1 MINYNTTNCSNRLLS
16 QAVNLCMQTSVT
28 TAPNPFF
35 KGRGTGFN
43 PSNRFLKQSYVSE
56 IPESIDETQVG
67 NPQTEI
73 IYTFPKSIINKV
85 ESSDIGLDYSL
96 NPYQGCEHGC
106 TYCYARNTHEYWG
119 YSAGLDFERKIV
131 VKKNVI
137 ELLEKQLSNKNWV
150 PKPIMLSG
158 NTDCYQPIE
167 REMGITR
174 RILQTLL
181 KYKHPV
187 AIITK
192 NTLIKRDLDILK
204 EMAAQNLVH
213 VMISITGTDEKL
225 RQLLEP
231 RTASYKSRL
240 EAMELLNK
248 HNIPCGVMMAPIIPG
263 LNNHEIP
270 NVLKAAG
277 NAGAG
282 RAGMTIVRLN
292 GKVEVLFRQWL
303 STHFPDKADKVWSQI
318 IECHGGKVSDHRS
331 GVRMRGEGKIAESI
345 SQLFKLSRKTYI
357 REKTFEFNCSDF
369 NPQASKAQLALF

>member
-1 MINYNTTNCSNRLLS
+1 
-16 QAVNLCMQTSVT
+16 MQSTVRVPEQS
-28 TAPNPFF
+28 FF
-35 KGRGTGFN
+35 KGRGTAFN
-43 PSNRFLKQSYVSE
+43 PPNRFQKGESLGVF
-56 IPESIDETQVG
+56 PEGLDEG
-67 NPQTEI
+67 LLSNSATEI
-73 IYTFPKSIINKV
+73 LYSYPRSVINKV
-85 ESSDIGLDYSL
+85 ESSDIGLEYSL

-119 YSAGLDFERKIV
+119 YSAGLDFERKII

-137 ELLEKQLSNKNWV
+137 ELLEKQLSSKKWV

-181 KYKHPV
+181 KFRHPV

-192 NTLIKRDLDILK
+192 NNLIRRDLDLLQ
-204 EMAAQNLVH
+204 ELAEHNLVH

-231 RTASYKSRL
+231 RTATYKSRL
-240 EAMELLNK
+240 ETIALLSS
-248 HNIPCGVMMAPIIPG
+248 HGIPCGVMMAPVIPG

-270 NVLKAAG
+270 GVLEEAG
-277 NAGAG
+277 KAGAG

-292 GKVEVLFRQWL
+292 GKVEVLFKHWL
-303 STHFPDKADKVWSQI
+303 EENFPDKADKVWGQI
-318 IECHGGKVSDHRS
+318 MGCHGGKVGDSRA
-331 GVRMRGEGKIAESI
+331 GVRLRGEGKIAESI
-345 SQLFKLSRKTYI
+345 SQLFKLSRKTFI
-357 REKTFEFNCSDF
+357 PEQAFEFNCNDF
-369 NPQASKAQLALF
+369 NHKAAKTQLCLF

>member
-1 MINYNTTNCSNRLLS
+1 M
-16 QAVNLCMQTSVT
+16 QAIVT
-28 TAPNPFF
+28 PTPNNFF
-35 KGRGTGFN
+35 KGRGSSFN
-43 PSNRFLKQSYVSE
+43 PANRFLRNSYE
-56 IPESIDETQVG
+56 EALPAQLDEEMLGNSQTQ
-67 NPQTEI
+67 I
-73 IYTFPKSIINKV
+73 IYTHPKSIINKV
-85 ESSDIGLDYSL
+85 ESTDIGLDYSL

-137 ELLEKQLSNKNWV
+137 ELLEKQLANKNWKV
-150 PKPIMLSG
+150 KPIMLSG

-181 KYKHPV
+181 KFKHPV
-187 AIITK
+187 AVITK
-192 NTLIKRDLDILK
+192 NALIKRDLDVLSELAK
-204 EMAAQNLVH
+204 HNLVH

-231 RTASYKSRL
+231 RTATYKARL
-240 EAMELLNK
+240 ETMELLNK

-263 LNNHEIP
+263 LNSQDIP
-270 NVLKAAG
+270 DVLKSAG
-277 NAGAG
+277 DAGAG

-292 GKVEVLFRQWL
+292 GKVEVLFKQWL

-318 IECHGGKVSDHRS
+318 TECHGGKVSDHRQ
-331 GVRMRGEGKIAESI
+331 GVRMRGEGKVAESI
-345 SQLFKLSRKTYI
+345 NQLFKLSRRTYI
-357 REKTFEFNCSDF
+357 KEQNFEFNCNDF
-369 NPQASKAQLALF
+369 NPRATEAQLALF

>member
-1 MINYNTTNCSNRLLS
+1 
-16 QAVNLCMQTSVT
+16 MQTQVVSAST
-28 TAPNPFF
+28 PFF

-43 PSNRFLKQSYVSE
+43 PSNRFLKDSYVSE
-56 IPESIDETQVG
+56 IPESLDDFTPG

-73 IYTFPKSIINKV
+73 IYTYPKSIINKV

-181 KYKHPV
+181 KYQHPV

-204 EMAAQNLVH
+204 ELAAQNLVH
-213 VMISITGTDEKL
+213 VMISVTGTDEKL
-225 RQLLEP
+225 RQHLEP

-240 EAMELLNK
+240 DTMELLNK
-248 HNIPCGVMMAPIIPG
+248 NKVPCGVMMAPIIPG

-303 STHFPDKADKVWSQI
+303 SAHFPDKADKVWSQI
-318 IECHGGKVSDHRS
+318 IECHGGKVSDHRQ

-345 SQLFKLSRKTYI
+345 SHLFKLSRKTYI
-357 REKTFEFNCSDF
+357 KAQDFEFNCKAF
-369 NPQASKAQLALF
+369 NPHASEAQLALF